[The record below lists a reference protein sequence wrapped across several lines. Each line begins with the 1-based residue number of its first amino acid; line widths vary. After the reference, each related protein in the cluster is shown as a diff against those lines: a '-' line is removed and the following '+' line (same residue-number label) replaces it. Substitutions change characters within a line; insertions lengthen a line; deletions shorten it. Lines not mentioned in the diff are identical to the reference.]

1 MTALAALI
9 DWPLDGPPDSEN
21 DLPLA
26 LWSASEI
33 ARATGGK
40 ASADFSVGGVAFD
53 SREVMEG
60 DLFLALRGESADGH
74 RFVTG
79 AFGRGA
85 GAALVE
91 HPVLHPHIL
100 VEDTSAA
107 LDALG
112 RAARARLTDE
122 ARVIGVTGSAG
133 KTSVKEA
140 LFAALDRG
148 SRGRAHRSVKSYN
161 NHVGVPLSLARMPAR
176 TQFGVFE
183 MGMNHAGEL
192 AALTRLVRPH
202 VAIVTTIAPAHIGHF
217 SGEDGIADAKGEI
230 FEGLEPG
237 GIAIVPADSPHY
249 ERLRAKAECHAAQVL
264 SFGRA
269 AHSDVRLLDAVAAP
283 GGGSLVTA
291 EMVTAEMGARKL
303 CYTVA
308 QPGDHWIINSLAV
321 MAAVQAVGGDLG
333 ATGLALAEMAG
344 LAGRGARHA
353 IAADGGD
360 GSGTALLIDESYNA
374 NPASMAV
381 TLAGLGA
388 TPAARR
394 IAVLGAMRELGA
406 DEDRYHAELAAPLL
420 AAGVSHAILVGA
432 EMAALAQ
439 ALGKSAG
446 DPLAAT
452 LQVDHVQTSA
462 EAAAVLAAI
471 GISGGDAILVKGS
484 NSVGLGA
491 LVKALA

>member
-1 MTALAALI
+1 V
-9 DWPLDGPPDSEN
+9 N
-21 DLPLA
+21 
-26 LWSASEI
+26 
-33 ARATGGK
+33 
-40 ASADFSVGGVAFD
+40 GVAFD

-79 AFGRGA
+79 AFGK
-85 GAALVE
+85 GAAAAIVE
-91 HPVLHPHIL
+91 HPVLHPHVL
-100 VEDTSAA
+100 VEDTTAA
-107 LDALG
+107 LEALG
-112 RAARARLTDE
+112 RAARARISPE

-192 AALTRLVRPH
+192 SALTRLVRPH
-202 VAIVTTIAPAHIGHF
+202 VAVVTTIAPAHIGHF
-217 SGEDGIADAKGEI
+217 SGEEAIADAKGEI

-237 GIAIVPADSPHY
+237 GVAIIPADNAHY
-249 ERLRAKAECHAAQVL
+249 ERLRAKAAQHAGTVI

-269 AHSDVRLLDAVAAP
+269 AHADVRLLDVVAAP

-291 EMVTAEMGARKL
+291 DLGDGKL

-308 QPGDHWIINSLAV
+308 QPGDHWVINSLAI
-321 MAAVQAVGGDLG
+321 MAAVRAAGGDLG
-333 ATGLALAEMAG
+333 AAGLALAEMEG

-353 IAADGGD
+353 IAAPDGD
-360 GSGTALLIDESYNA
+360 GSGVATLIDESYTA
-374 NPASMAV
+374 TPASMAV

-406 DEDRYHAELAAPLL
+406 DEDRYHAELAGPVM
-420 AAGVSHAILVGA
+420 AAGIAHAVLVGP
-432 EMAALAQ
+432 EMAALAD

-446 DPLAAT
+446 AALAAP
-452 LQVDHVQTSA
+452 LQVDHVQTA
-462 EAAAVLAAI
+462 DDAGQVLARI
-471 GISGGDAILVKGS
+471 GIAGGDAILVKGS

-491 LVKALA
+491 LIKSLA

>member
-1 MTALAALI
+1 MSATAALL
-9 DWPLDGPPDSEN
+9 DWPLEAEDDTP
-21 DLPLA
+21 LP

-33 ARATGGK
+33 AAATGGK
-40 ASADFSVGGVAFD
+40 ASAAFAVNGVAFD

-79 AFGRGA
+79 AFGK
-85 GAALVE
+85 GAAAAVVE
-91 HPVLHPHIL
+91 HPVLHPHVL
-100 VEDTSAA
+100 VDDTTAA

-112 RAARARLTDE
+112 RAARARIAPE

-148 SRGRAHRSVKSYN
+148 SRGCAHRSVKSYN

-202 VAIVTTIAPAHIGHF
+202 VAVVTTIAPAHIGHF
-217 SGEDGIADAKGEI
+217 SGEAAIADAKGEI

-237 GIAIVPADSPHY
+237 GVAIIPADSPHY
-249 ERLRAKAECHAAQVL
+249 QRLRAKAAQHAATVIA
-264 SFGRA
+264 FGRA
-269 AHSDVRLLDAVAAP
+269 AHADVRLLDVVAAP

-291 EMVTAEMGARKL
+291 DLGDGKL

-308 QPGDHWIINSLAV
+308 QPGDHWVLNSLAV
-321 MAAVQAVGGDLG
+321 MAAVRAAGGDLG
-333 ATGLALAEMAG
+333 AAGLALAEMAG

-353 IAADGGD
+353 IAAPGGD

-406 DEDRYHAELAAPLL
+406 DEDRYHADLAGPIL
-420 AAGVSHAILVGA
+420 AAGVAHAVLVGP
-432 EMAALAQ
+432 EMAALAD
-439 ALGKSAG
+439 ALGKSA
-446 DPLAAT
+446 DAALAAS

-462 EAAAVLAAI
+462 EAAQVLARI
-471 GISGGDAILVKGS
+471 GIAGGDAILVKGS

-491 LVKALA
+491 LVKSLA